1 MSKKNSPSTRTS
13 RHTPQSSRVKAPRS
27 GAAPPVVGSVRS
39 LERALDLMET
49 LERLR
54 APAGV
59 RALEETTRI
68 PKATAQRLL
77 DVLEK
82 RGYTQKDRGR
92 YSLAVGVVR
101 LARGFLA
108 ADSLASV
115 ALPVLQ
121 QLTALSGETCG
132 LYIRQGFDRILV
144 QRVESPHP
152 LRHHT
157 PIGERLPLHIGA
169 SGHVLCAGMPDDLLH
184 QYLETLGPIRLASG
198 HELGKKELLA
208 RILQVRLQGY
218 AIRFD
223 ERFAGV
229 CSVAAPVIHRDK
241 GVVAAI
247 NIAGPSS
254 RLSADTLEQLSLE
267 LISAAGRISES
278 LDRL

>member
-1 MSKKNSPSTRTS
+1 
-13 RHTPQSSRVKAPRS
+13 
-27 GAAPPVVGSVRS
+27 
-39 LERALDLMET
+39 MEA

-59 RALEETTRI
+59 RALEEITRI

-77 DVLEK
+77 DALER
-82 RGYTQKDRGR
+82 RGYVQKERGR
-92 YSLAVGVVR
+92 YALAVGTVR

-108 ADSLASV
+108 GDNLAAV

-152 LRHHT
+152 LRHHS
-157 PIGERLPLHIGA
+157 PIGVRLPLHIGA

-184 QYLETLGPIRLASG
+184 RYLETLGPIRLASG
-198 HELGKKELLA
+198 EELSKKELLS
-208 RILQVRLQGY
+208 RIHQVRLQGY
-218 AIRFD
+218 AMRFD
-223 ERFAGV
+223 ERFAGIG
-229 CSVAAPVIHRDK
+229 SVAAPVIRGDNT
-241 GVVAAI
+241 VVATI

-254 RLSADTLEQLSLE
+254 RLSAGRMNQLAPE
-267 LISAAGRISES
+267 VTRAAEEISQKLAQF
-278 LDRL
+278 

>member
-1 MSKKNSPSTRTS
+1 
-13 RHTPQSSRVKAPRS
+13 
-27 GAAPPVVGSVRS
+27 
-39 LERALDLMET
+39 MEA

-77 DVLEK
+77 DVLER
-82 RGYTQKDRGR
+82 RGYVQKERGR
-92 YSLAVGVVR
+92 YALAVGTVR

-108 ADSLASV
+108 GDNLATV
-115 ALPVLQ
+115 AMPVLQ

-157 PIGERLPLHIGA
+157 PIGERLPLHLGA
-169 SGHVLCAGMPDDLLH
+169 SGHVLCAGMPEDVLH
-184 QYLETLGPIRLASG
+184 HYLAQLGPIRLASG
-198 HELGKKELLA
+198 QPLGKKEFLA
-208 RILQVRLQGY
+208 RIQQARLRGY

-229 CSVAAPVIHRDK
+229 CSVAAPVIHKDK

-254 RLSADTLEQLSLE
+254 RLSADKLEQLSLE

>member
-1 MSKKNSPSTRTS
+1 MPRQHESTVHKRIQGVG
-13 RHTPQSSRVKAPRS
+13 RARPAAPR
-27 GAAPPVVGSVRS
+27 AAAGGEAVRSVRS
-39 LERALDLMET
+39 LERALDLLEA

-59 RALEETTRI
+59 RALEEITHI

-77 DVLEK
+77 DVLER
-82 RGYTQKDRGR
+82 RGYAQKDRGR
-92 YSLAVGVVR
+92 YALAAGTVR

-108 ADSLASV
+108 GDSLASIS
-115 ALPVLQ
+115 LPVLQ

-169 SGHVLCAGMPDDLLH
+169 SGHILCAGMPDDLLH
-184 QYLETLGPIRLASG
+184 PYLETLGPIRLASG
-198 HELGKKELLA
+198 QVLSKKEFLA
-208 RILQVRLQGY
+208 RIQQTRLHGY

-223 ERFAGV
+223 ERFAGIG
-229 CSVAAPVIHRDK
+229 SVAAPVMHKDK
-241 GVVAAI
+241 GVIAAI

-254 RLSADTLEQLSLE
+254 RLPADRLEQLSLE
-267 LISAAGRISES
+267 LINAASKISES